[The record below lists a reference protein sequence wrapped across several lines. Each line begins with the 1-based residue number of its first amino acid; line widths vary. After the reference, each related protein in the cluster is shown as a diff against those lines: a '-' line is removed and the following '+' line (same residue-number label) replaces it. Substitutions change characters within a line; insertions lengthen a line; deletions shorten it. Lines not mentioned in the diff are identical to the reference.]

1 MRLDKIELK
10 NFRCFTKASFDLAT
24 DIVIIYGNNGSGKT
38 TLVEAIHY
46 LCYLASFRSRLPA
59 EIVQFDNDNFFIK
72 GLVRQSETETHDVQ
86 VGYSGKKKL
95 AKIDQTPISSY
106 KELFPYYQVVTMTID
121 DIELI
126 QGNPVLRRSFID
138 QVILLENPN
147 YVDLLKRYKQVLQQR
162 NAMFYKQFTQELYVV
177 WTRQLWECSRAIQEK
192 RIAALDRLNNKVSE
206 LLINFF
212 DTSYTLDIMYS
223 YKHIIPNE
231 SFEQF
236 LERKKS
242 IIAYE
247 TLSKRSD
254 FGAHLDD
261 FTLNFC
267 TKKLKSYGSRGQQKL
282 LVLLIKIAQ
291 ILDLQEKNIHPI
303 FMLDDFITDFD
314 KDRLQSILSLL
325 LTLKCQLIITSP
337 MREKLLQEL
346 LSGENSSII
355 ELNSQL

>member
-1 MRLDKIELK
+1 MRLEKIELK
-10 NFRCFTKASFDLAT
+10 NFRCFTKSSFDFTT
-24 DIVIIYGNNGSGKT
+24 DVVIIYGNNGSGKT

-46 LCYLASFRSRLPA
+46 LCYLASFRSRLPS
-59 EIVQFDNDNFFIK
+59 EIVNFENNNFFIK

-86 VGYSGKKKL
+86 VGYSGRKKV

-138 QVILLENPN
+138 QVILLENPG
-147 YVDLLKRYKQVLQQR
+147 YVEILKRSKQVLQQR
-162 NAMFYKQFTQELYVV
+162 NAMFFKEFNHDLYVV
-177 WTRQLWECSRAIQEK
+177 WTRQLWECARIIQEK
-192 RIAALDRLNNKVSE
+192 RIEALDRLNKKVSE

-212 DTSYTLDIMYS
+212 DKSYTLEIIYN
-223 YKHIIPNE
+223 YKQIIPNE
-231 SFEQF
+231 SFDDF
-236 LERKKS
+236 LERKKGS
-242 IIAYE
+242 IAYE

-261 FTLNFC
+261 FSLQFC

-303 FMLDDFITDFD
+303 FILDDFITDFD
-314 KDRLQSILSLL
+314 KDRLASILSLL
-325 LTLKCQLIITSP
+325 LTLKSQLIITSP
-337 MREKLLQEL
+337 MREKLLEEL
-346 LSGENSSII
+346 LSGSNSSII
-355 ELNSQL
+355 DLNS